1 MLNKYV
7 LSLVLKVSNDVA
19 VLILDGNAFQIPGPI
34 LVKDELCTNAVL
46 ALATGCLFDN
56 ADLNCLL

>member
-1 MLNKYV
+1 M
-7 LSLVLKVSNDVA
+7 
-19 VLILDGNAFQIPGPI
+19 LDGNAFQIQGPI

-46 ALATGCLFDN
+46 ALATGSLFVN